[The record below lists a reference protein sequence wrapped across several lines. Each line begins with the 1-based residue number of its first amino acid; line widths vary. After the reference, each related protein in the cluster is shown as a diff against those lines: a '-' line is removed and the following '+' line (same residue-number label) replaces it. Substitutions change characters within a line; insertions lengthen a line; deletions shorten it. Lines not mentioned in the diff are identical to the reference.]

1 MALVSDFVLIF
12 VFFLLSTPGTAG
24 YPVGEEGCQDLV
36 CPLLAWGEL
45 LIRMA
50 EAGDTTGARASDW
63 KPVRGS
69 PGLLTSHAEQMT
81 VSSQCWACLVAELLL
96 PLLDL
101 THTECSLSVQDT
113 FLSPQGKYKC
123 SSSFMILIQ
132 VLTAMKNKYQ
142 LCRFQN
148 WLIFWCLLFLP
159 FHLNNELGRRGW
171 LTKSSQRTLSSHSCP
186 QSCS

>member
-1 MALVSDFVLIF
+1 M
-12 VFFLLSTPGTAG
+12 
-24 YPVGEEGCQDLV
+24 
-36 CPLLAWGEL
+36 
-45 LIRMA
+45 
-50 EAGDTTGARASDW
+50 
-63 KPVRGS
+63 RGS

-148 WLIFWCLLFLP
+148 
-159 FHLNNELGRRGW
+159 
-171 LTKSSQRTLSSHSCP
+171 
-186 QSCS
+186 